1 MGASEILGEFE
12 HHVLLVSLRR
22 NGEAYTAA
30 LVEELEDRT
39 GREVAP
45 SSVYITLK
53 RLERKG
59 LVRSEL
65 RTGDG
70 PGQLRERRFFT
81 VTEAG
86 LAAVRQSRER
96 FVRLWEGLDAVL
108 GEG

>member
-1 MGASEILGEFE
+1 MGSEILGEFE
-12 HHVLLVSLRR
+12 HHVLLAALRR
-22 NGEAYTAA
+22 AGEAYTAA
-30 LVEELEDRT
+30 LVEELEERT

-70 PGQLRERRFFT
+70 PGQLRERRFFD
-81 VTEAG
+81 VTGDGVTALRE
-86 LAAVRQSRER
+86 SRNR

-108 GEG
+108 AAG